1 MNSVSKFQIKDNTL
15 FELQELTNRHI
26 VRNMD
31 REIRSLVHEVKRLHE
46 KYPDENHGVR
56 IIDD

>member
-1 MNSVSKFQIKDNTL
+1 MNLISKFQIKDKTL
-15 FELQELTNRHI
+15 FELQELTNRHV

-31 REIRSLVHEVKRLHE
+31 REIRSLIREVKRLHE
-46 KYPDENHGVR
+46 KYPGENHGVR